1 MPSRGKLIVFSAP
14 SGSGKTTI
22 VRALLQKPELNL
34 AFSISATSREIRSN
48 EIHGKDYYFLS
59 PEEFKNAIENN
70 EFLEWEEVYPGQ
82 YYGTLKA
89 EVDRL
94 RDQGKNVVFDI
105 DVKGGMAIK
114 KSFNT
119 DVLALFVQPPSVAV
133 LAERLTSRGTESAEK
148 IKVRL
153 NKAQQELAF
162 APSFDHVLVNDEL
175 TVAIHKAKD
184 LILNHIQ

>member
-1 MPSRGKLIVFSAP
+1 MNFLNGKKF
-14 SGSGKTTI
+14 
-22 VRALLQKPELNL
+22 
-34 AFSISATSREIRSN
+34 IR
-48 EIHGKDYYFLS
+48 
-59 PEEFKNAIENN
+59 
-70 EFLEWEEVYPGQ
+70 GQ

-162 APSFDHVLVNDEL
+162 CAFL
-175 TVAIHKAKD
+175 
-184 LILNHIQ
+184 

>member
-34 AFSISATSREIRSN
+34 AFSISATSREIRGN

-89 EVDRL
+89 EVDRS

-105 DVKGGMAIK
+105 DVKGGMAAMLFAMLPDRVDAARFFAK
-114 KSFNT
+114 MATAGFRSRECGHTGQGFSY
-119 DVLALFVQPPSVAV
+119 LWGALGANAGGPDAAAAFF
-133 LAERLTSRGTESAEK
+133 AEASWNFDL
-148 IKVRL
+148 VRRC
-153 NKAQQELAF
+153 
-162 APSFDHVLVNDEL
+162 DG
-175 TVAIHKAKD
+175 
-184 LILNHIQ
+184 

>member
-34 AFSISATSREIRSN
+34 AFSISATSREIRGN

-89 EVDRL
+89 EVNRL
-94 RDQGKNVVFDI
+94 REQGKNVVFDI

-114 KSFNT
+114 KSFNP
-119 DVLALFVQPPSVAV
+119 DVLALFVQPPSIAV
-133 LAERLTSRGTESAEK
+133 LAERLTSRGTESTEK
-148 IKVRL
+148 TQVRL

-175 TVAIHKAKD
+175 TEAINKAKD

>member
-34 AFSISATSREIRSN
+34 AFSISATSRERRGN
-48 EIHGKDYYFLS
+48 EVHGKDYYFLS
-59 PEEFKNAIENN
+59 PKEFENAIENN

-105 DVKGGMAIK
+105 DVKGGLSIK
-114 KSFNT
+114 KNFST
-119 DVLALFVQPPSVAV
+119 DVLAIFVQPPSVSV
-133 LAERLTSRGTESAEK
+133 LAERLTGRGTESPEK
-148 IKVRL
+148 IKLRL
-153 NKAQQELAF
+153 NKAHQELAF
-162 APSFDHVLVNDEL
+162 APSFDHILVNDQL
-175 TVAIHKAKD
+175 SAAINQAQD
-184 LILNHIQ
+184 LIINHIQ